1 MSFIL
6 LLSLALNWA
15 CTSAMLPNY
24 SEAVRD
30 DLQTRDEIIRD
41 FFDLG
46 QTALEISFLACIHGI
61 RIRLGQLKLL
71 LRRLRC
77 TRRQNLSD
85 LEEVVEAVEAELKG
99 SGSLLGYRAMHQRLV
114 NHHRLTTTREV
125 VLHALQIF
133 DPEGVELRSRQ
144 RLRRRLYRC
153 KGPNYLWHIDG
164 YDKYSNHYD

>member
-1 MSFIL
+1 MTYKHGTRSYETFLPRTNSSRNSFIF
-6 LLSLALNWA
+6 SL
-15 CTSAMLPNY
+15 Y
-24 SEAVRD
+24 SRYPDTFGAIETIIEEAPM
-30 DLQTRDEIIRD
+30 
-41 FFDLG
+41 
-46 QTALEISFLACIHGI
+46 HM
-61 RIRLGQLKLL
+61 
-71 LRRLRC
+71 
-77 TRRQNLSD
+77 RQNLSD
-85 LEEVVEAVEAELKG
+85 LQEVVEAVEAELKG

-114 NHHRLTTTREV
+114 NHHRFTTTREV